1 MIDEFLDILKKR
13 ELLSETINMECPSEH
28 SKGYVGYDLTGP
40 SLHIGHLGSLMSLS
54 WLEETGNKPV
64 VVLGTGTSLV
74 GDPSGKDKSRL
85 LIESSELDRNKE
97 NIEKI
102 FPKFLKKYEIYE
114 NRDWLE
120 HRDYLLFLIDIGQ
133 YFSVNRM
140 ISMESVKS
148 RLKREQHLSYLEF
161 SYMIL
166 QAFDFYFLR
175 KEEGVS
181 FQMGGQDQI
190 GNILMGIHL
199 GQKLGYKDMAGIATP
214 LLLKAD
220 GTKMGKSEE
229 GAVWLD
235 DTLLSPSDYWQ
246 YWRNIDDRDVVKFLK
261 MFTKV
266 KLSEIERFNEISG
279 QELNDGKI
287 LLANEATSLLH
298 GYLNDTPDVFVTK
311 NNLEI
316 GIPILDLIS
325 RTGRAVSG
333 KEAKRLLN
341 QGGIRING
349 EKVNK
354 DKRVSLE
361 DIKDER
367 ILLSRGKNRFSWIGV
382 SEK

>member
-13 ELLSETINMECPSEH
+13 ELLSETINIGCPSTH
-28 SKGYVGYDLTGP
+28 KKGYIGYDLTGP

-85 LIESSELDRNKE
+85 LIESAELERNKE

-102 FPKFLKKYEIYE
+102 FPKFIKNYEIYE

-148 RLKREQHLSYLEF
+148 RLKRKQHLSYLEF

-166 QAFDFYFLR
+166 QAFDFYHLR
-175 KEEGVS
+175 KEEGVTL
-181 FQMGGQDQI
+181 QMGGQDQI

-199 GQKLGYKDMAGIATP
+199 GQKLGYRDMAGVSTP

-235 DTLLSPSDYWQ
+235 DVLLSHRDYWQ
-246 YWRNIDDRDVVKFLK
+246 YWRNVDDRDVVRFLK

-266 KLSEIERFNEISG
+266 ELSEIERFNEVSG

-287 LLANEATSLLH
+287 LLANEATDLLH
-298 GYLNDTPDVFVTK
+298 GYPDNTPDLLVNK
-311 NNLEI
+311 KSLET

-325 RTGRAVSG
+325 RTGRSVSG
-333 KEAKRLLN
+333 KEARRLLS

-349 EKVNK
+349 EKVDK
-354 DKRVSLE
+354 DRKVSVE
-361 DIKDER
+361 DLKNER
-367 ILLSRGKNRFSWIGV
+367 IILSRGKSNFSWIGV